1 MTRFKI
7 RCVGYKQSHERY
19 FTIGREYEVTDEGL
33 RSDDHTYSTSVVDD
47 MVPGTD
53 PETWWLSGWYTFEI
67 VDDPPV
73 NIIYDDIFSIMD
85 TGD

>member
-1 MTRFKI
+1 
-7 RCVGYKQSHERY
+7 
-19 FTIGREYEVTDEGL
+19 
-33 RSDDHTYSTSVVDD
+33 

-53 PETWWLSGWYTFEI
+53 PETWWLSTWYTFEI
-67 VDDPPV
+67 VNDAPV

>member
-1 MTRFKI
+1 MTSFKI
-7 RCVGYKQSHERY
+7 RCIGYKQSHEQY
-19 FTIGREYEVTDEGL
+19 FTIGCEYEVTDGGL
-33 RSDDHTYSTSVVDD
+33 RCDDFTYSTSVVGD
-47 MVPGTD
+47 MLPGTD

-67 VDDPPV
+67 VDDTPV

>member
-1 MTRFKI
+1 MNGISPLGVNTKSPM
-7 RCVGYKQSHERY
+7 G
-19 FTIGREYEVTDEGL
+19 GL
-33 RSDDHTYSTSVVDD
+33 RCDDFTYSTSVVGD

-67 VDDPPV
+67 VEDLPV

>member
-7 RCVGYKQSHERY
+7 RCIGYKQNHERY
-19 FTIGREYEVTDEGL
+19 FTIGQEYEVTDAGL
-33 RSDDHTYSTSVVDD
+33 VADDVTYTTGADD
-47 MVPGTD
+47 ILPGTD

-67 VDDPPV
+67 VDDTPV